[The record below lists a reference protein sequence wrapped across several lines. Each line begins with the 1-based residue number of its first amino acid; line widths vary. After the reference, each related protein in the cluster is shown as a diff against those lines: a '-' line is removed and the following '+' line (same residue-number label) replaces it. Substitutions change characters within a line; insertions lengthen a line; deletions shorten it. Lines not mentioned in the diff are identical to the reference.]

1 MSNGL
6 VFRCKEIKCKVTS
19 STGMIEPSLCE
30 KNVLNLEKIYNIC
43 KHLRSLSDRFVF
55 WRRLKAMDS
64 DQVFET
70 EHPLNIHQPNP
81 LVSFVDDV
89 KTGTVTADLSEEDD
103 ERFVL
108 QIKCII
114 YMSP

>member
-1 MSNGL
+1 
-6 VFRCKEIKCKVTS
+6 
-19 STGMIEPSLCE
+19 
-30 KNVLNLEKIYNIC
+30 
-43 KHLRSLSDRFVF
+43 
-55 WRRLKAMDS
+55 MDS

-89 KTGTVTADLSEEDD
+89 KTGTVTADLSEKDD

-108 QIKCII
+108 Q
-114 YMSP
+114 SSV